1 MAAGMDDFMAKPF
14 RLDALE
20 QKLARLTASQPQPG

>member
-14 RLDALE
+14 RLDALRE
-20 QKLARLTASQPQPG
+20 KLALLVKQTG

>member
-14 RLDALE
+14 RLDALGE
-20 QKLARLTASQPQPG
+20 KLALMSAAPV